1 MEFRFEN
8 TVTKYD
14 YANILASLFITRYF
28 VYTLIVIISCCFEVR
43 FLEEKKKFHL
53 RTNKTVSVKL
63 DLGFVCLSS
72 TSKRSLLTTK
82 YDTSIHR
89 SFNPWDK
96 RIKKKKKKRQRQQ
109 HACFHHFLFFSQHA
123 YFFVHLGKLQLCN
136 YMSYRFEDRFFL
148 SKVSS
153 SNDKIYN
160 IISMKRFAPIHRSRP
175 LCRLRCE
182 TALCTTSFRLCIIET
197 WNITWMDVSGNVR
210 SEFGR

>member
-1 MEFRFEN
+1 MYRRAISFYHKMEFRSEN
-8 TVTKYD
+8 TVAKYD

-28 VYTLIVIISCCFEVR
+28 VYTLIVITSCCFEIR

-109 HACFHHFLFFSQHA
+109 YACFLFSRKMRTFLYTSANYSCVITCRIASRIVFS
-123 YFFVHLGKLQLCN
+123 FK
-136 YMSYRFEDRFFL
+136 
-148 SKVSS
+148 
-153 SNDKIYN
+153 
-160 IISMKRFAPIHRSRP
+160 
-175 LCRLRCE
+175 
-182 TALCTTSFRLCIIET
+182 SFILE
-197 WNITWMDVSGNVR
+197 
-210 SEFGR
+210 

>member
-1 MEFRFEN
+1 MEFRSEN

-28 VYTLIVIISCCFEVR
+28 MYTLVVITSCCFEVR

-96 RIKKKKKKRQRQQ
+96 RIKKKKKKDKGNSTRV
-109 HACFHHFLFFSQHA
+109 FFFSQDA

-136 YMSYRFEDRFFL
+136 YMSYRFEDRFFFQ
-148 SKVSS
+148 KFHPRMI
-153 SNDKIYN
+153 KY
-160 IISMKRFAPIHRSRP
+160 II
-175 LCRLRCE
+175 
-182 TALCTTSFRLCIIET
+182 
-197 WNITWMDVSGNVR
+197 
-210 SEFGR
+210 